1 MPAFQGWVEPL
12 NLPATEIDKDSGSP
26 NGILTHTSHTSE
38 VLEER
43 TSING
48 EKSKSWNYLQT
59 SELVSLWKENLSI
72 LKLIRCNKGCHFFQK

>member
-12 NLPATEIDKDSGSP
+12 NLPATQIDKDSGSP

-43 TSING
+43 TSITG
-48 EKSKSWNYLQT
+48 KKVKAGTTYRLQ
-59 SELVSLWKENLSI
+59 NLSRYGKKTCQF
-72 LKLIRCNKGCHFFQK
+72 LN